1 MKALSV
7 EITFPVD
14 LEWAVEMESVVIRL
28 YKTLDTNAQTVLPHP
43 VFGSEE
49 CSQSIPLEEMNQPK

>member
-7 EITFPVD
+7 EITFPGD
-14 LEWAVEMESVVIRL
+14 LEWAVEMESAVIRL
-28 YKTLDTNAQTVLPHP
+28 YKTLYTNAQTGLPHP

-49 CSQSIPLEEMNQPK
+49 CSQSIP

>member
-49 CSQSIPLEEMNQPK
+49 CSQSIP